1 MLRSKA
7 LGLVKLS
14 DGPAIPLG
22 AKCIIGGFGK
32 RRAEKPKGLT
42 AAAELGTTSSQPPYH
57 VLCHC
62 VRHVAVKIAGRP
74 NWALLFQRPSGQEVA
89 KAWNICVFLLLR
101 KHFVPRRGGKTID
114 NIQYYK
120 DDQDEGLVVGSLPV
134 LELAFQVPVK
144 NIWN

>member
-22 AKCIIGGFGK
+22 AKCLIGGFGK

-42 AAAELGTTSSQPPYH
+42 AAAEQGTTLPQPPYR

-74 NWALLFQRPSGQEVA
+74 NWALLFQRPSRQEVA
-89 KAWNICVFLLLR
+89 EAWKICVFLLLR
-101 KHFVPRRGGKTID
+101 KHFVPRLGGKTND
-114 NIQYYK
+114 NIQYFK
-120 DDQDEGLVVGSLPV
+120 DYQDEGLVVGSLPV
-134 LELAFQVPVK
+134 LTLAFQVPVK
-144 NIWN
+144 NILN